1 VGCLFNFETI
11 WFNCAEIFERRR
23 LKKINEEYKVVYMVR
38 FIVVVILGERHDQ
51 DIYRL
56 KDLSEGLVHI
66 TN

>member
-1 VGCLFNFETI
+1 
-11 WFNCAEIFERRR
+11 
-23 LKKINEEYKVVYMVR
+23 MVR